1 MLKFQKKQNNLKYGI
16 EDDLSDIDSFNL
28 MN

>member
-1 MLKFQKKQNNLKYGI
+1 MLKFQKKQNKLKYGI